1 MRLRGRYKAEQKKKT
16 IPPLGFCLYSGTG
29 ALYVFL
35 IIARWRGRNLNQRF
49 LKREVPIGDWVRII

>member
-1 MRLRGRYKAEQKKKT
+1 MEQKKKT